1 MMESAIIEESALMN
15 IDEDHYNHLFNGRL
29 CPGQKEV
36 EGKKQRKEFTFQ
48 TMWELFVY
56 AAILGIK
63 SGRSKPIDKV
73 HKPFRWGNIANTH
86 QKNLLLLTTV
96 EKDSLE
102 FLKDGDMVKR
112 TIEEYANYGLN
123 IISKEIK
130 VNPSA
135 YTSLE
140 ELTYRTIDQI
150 GETLS

>member
-1 MMESAIIEESALMN
+1 MIESAIIEDSALMN
-15 IDEDHYNHLFNGRL
+15 IDEDHYNNLFNGRL
-29 CPGQKEV
+29 CPSQRES
-36 EGKKQRKEFTFQ
+36 EGKKQRREFTFQ

-56 AAILGIK
+56 ATILGIK
-63 SGRSKPIDKV
+63 SGRSKEIAKV
-73 HKPFRWGNIANTH
+73 HKPFRWGNIASIH

-102 FLKDGDMVKR
+102 FLKDGDAVKKS
-112 TIEEYANYGLN
+112 IEEYANYGLS

-135 YTSLE
+135 YNSLE

-150 GETLS
+150 NL